1 MSVEFYGL
9 IFTGAGICG
18 LIWIAL
24 RAEKR
29 TRQLRLEQANKP
41 DPNVRLTELEH
52 KLKYLQDE
60 DIRKGQ
66 MIATLQ
72 TDLVAAR
79 ERIRF
84 LEGQI
89 AIKNPVM
96 AVIEEQPL
104 MVVIGDDPA
113 LVVDLAALRGVKGLR
128 VTRLLPATYSTLK
141 STVERFRR
149 QGKPLEY
156 LHFAVHA
163 TATGIELE
171 RSVKREELSELLR
184 GCRIAVFMGCVTAEI
199 GDLMT
204 VIPAVVAFREPV
216 PHDEAWQFSL
226 LFWRAIGEGL
236 LPARAFERA
245 CDRGPTGISEFAELV
260 EM

>member
-1 MSVEFYGL
+1 MSAEFYGL
-9 IFTGAGICG
+9 LFTGVGVCT

-29 TRQLRLEQANKP
+29 TRQLRIEQASKP

-66 MIATLQ
+66 MIAMLQ
-72 TDLVAAR
+72 TDLIAAR

-84 LEGQI
+84 LEGQV
-89 AIKNPVM
+89 ATKNPVM

-128 VTRLLPATYSTLK
+128 VTRLLPATYTGLK

-163 TATGIELE
+163 NSDGVQLDKPVSRT
-171 RSVKREELSELLR
+171 ELSELLR

-199 GDLMT
+199 GDLLT
-204 VIPAVVAFREPV
+204 VIPSVVAFREPV
-216 PHDEAWQFSL
+216 RHDEAWQFSL

-236 LPARAFERA
+236 TPKNAFDRA
-245 CDRGPTGISEFAELV
+245 CDRGPTAIAEFADLL